1 MSNSHNWLKS
11 LGGKCRD
18 LINVIRDIFT
28 GNRGPYGDGDVEDLV
43 GNNVNSLNN
52 NALSDKYLKLK
63 TMYPQ
68 IGPLNSYNES
78 IQGDSVIR
86 DFDGMAAVVC
96 RIMPYPAPTSYFEVH
111 GGIYSA
117 WKASGGVLGPLG
129 RPVSDEIDY
138 HGPDARSGDRISEF
152 MNGVVVWR
160 ADTGKTEIRPYLWH
174 DEFEGLNIDAS
185 KWSFDIG
192 TGSNGWGNREL
203 QYYTDRPQNA
213 YVTGGVLHICA
224 RKEQCNGSNYTSARL
239 ISKNK
244 FCFKYGMIE
253 ARIALPVGQ
262 GIWPAFWMLGANSD
276 FEKHPACGEIDIV
289 EAINSEHVVYGTTH
303 WWCNGHAQHG
313 KSTKDFYGASKQ
325 IDVTEFHVYRLEW
338 NEKRIAMYVD
348 NFKYNEISIENSVGG
363 TDAFHKPFY
372 LLLNVAVG
380 GTWPGFVVDDSKFPN
395 EMLVD
400 YIRVSNLT

>member
-1 MSNSHNWLKS
+1 MSNSHNGLKS
-11 LGGKCRD
+11 LGGNSD
-18 LINVIRDIFT
+18 LS
-28 GNRGPYGDGDVEDLV
+28 GDGDIEDLV
-43 GNNVNSLNN
+43 GNNVNSLNDK
-52 NALSDKYLKLK
+52 ALSDKYLKLK

-68 IGPLNSYNES
+68 IGPLDSYSDS

-86 DFDGMAAVVC
+86 DFGGIAAIVC
-96 RIMPYPAPTSYFEVH
+96 RIMLYPAPTSYFEVH

-129 RPVSDEIDY
+129 RPVSDEADY
-138 HGPDARSGDRISEF
+138 NGSDARPGDRISEF
-152 MNGVVVWR
+152 ENGVVVWR
-160 ADTGKTEIRPYLWH
+160 ADTGKTEMRPYLWH
-174 DEFEGLNIDAS
+174 DEFEGWNIDAS

-213 YVTGGVLHICA
+213 YVTGGILRICA
-224 RKEQCNGSNYTSARL
+224 KKEQYNGSNYTSARL

-244 FCFKYGMIE
+244 FCFKYGTLE

-276 FEKHPACGEIDIV
+276 FAQHPACGEIDIV

-303 WWCNGHAQHG
+303 WWCDGHAQHG

-325 IDVTEFHVYRLEW
+325 IDVRKFHVYRLEW

-348 NFKYNEISIENSVGG
+348 GFKYNEISIENNAGG

-380 GTWPGFVVDDSKFPN
+380 GDWPGFKIDDSQFPN

-400 YIRVSNLT
+400 YIRIYEG